1 MQKEEEMVARKEEHV
16 EQKSDVVTELLKRT
30 KVDYQEPGRP
40 EDLSSTTFKLQT
52 EVDVTEDQANAL
64 EQYLPFHGRHVAI
77 NNLRRFDN
85 LVHLDM
91 FDTSVLYDRCPT
103 LRHRSTR
110 IKGRALASLQMHRAN
125 AEVGGFERK
134 AETTAINK
142 LNYDIR
148 DGRDNIYNSDKE
160 KHKKGILSK
169 VFGRNKNE

>member
-1 MQKEEEMVARKEEHV
+1 MPEEEK
-16 EQKSDVVTELLKRT
+16 DVVGELIRRT
-30 KVDYQEPGRP
+30 KVNFSEPLGP
-40 EDLSSTTFKLQT
+40 DDMSSANFKLQT
-52 EVDVTEDQANAL
+52 EVDVTQDQGDAL
-64 EQYLPFHGRHVAI
+64 EDYLPFYGRHVAI

-85 LVHLDM
+85 LVHLDY

-125 AEVGGFERK
+125 PEVGGFERK

-148 DGRDNIYNSDKE
+148 DGRGPIYNPKE
-160 KHKKGILSK
+160 ENGKKE
-169 VFGRNKNE
+169 GRLTKAFRRKSVE

>member
-1 MQKEEEMVARKEEHV
+1 MNENEEH
-16 EQKSDVVTELLKRT
+16 ESVVRELLRRT
-30 KVDYQEPGRP
+30 KVDYAEPIRP
-40 EDLSSTTFKLQT
+40 EDLSSTNFKLQT
-52 EVDVTEDQANAL
+52 EVDVTEEQGDAL
-64 EQYLPFHGRHVAI
+64 EEYLPFYGRHVAI

-85 LVHLDM
+85 LVHLDY

-110 IKGRALASLQMHRAN
+110 IKGRALSSLQMHRAN
-125 AEVGGFERK
+125 PEVGGFERK

-148 DGRDNIYNSDKE
+148 DGRGNLYNNDEGKSVKR
-160 KHKKGILSK
+160 KGMLSR

>member
-1 MQKEEEMVARKEEHV
+1 MPTEEMVAVKTEEHT

-30 KVDYQEPGRP
+30 KVDYQEPTRP
-40 EDLSSTTFKLQT
+40 EDLSSTNFKLLT
-52 EVDVTEDQANAL
+52 EVDVTQDQANAL
-64 EQYLPFHGRHVAI
+64 EQYLPFHGRHVSV

-125 AEVGGFERK
+125 APIGGFER
-134 AETTAINK
+134 TSQVTAVNK
-142 LNYDIR
+142 LNYDIK
-148 DGRDNIYNSDKE
+148 DGRDNLYNNDK
-160 KHKKGILSK
+160 KRGVLSR
-169 VFGRNKNE
+169 VFGGKGKHE